1 VFVDYEKYLKRY
13 VLADHVKV
21 LQDANNV
28 AAGTSST
35 RQADLDPKSVANL
48 N

>member
-13 VLADHVKV
+13 VLADHVEI

-35 RQADLDPKSVANL
+35 RQADLDQNSMANL

>member
-13 VLADHVKV
+13 VLADHVEM
-21 LQDANNV
+21 LQDANNI

-35 RQADLDPKSVANL
+35 RQDDLDQQFMANL